1 MRYFLKQYFNKRSQ
15 LNEMND
21 NLIRLLSLAIESMLE
36 AFKALNTQLNIN
48 KTLETLIMNDQEAQ
62 DKMNMIVEKISSM
75 QAVVNTVSMNL
86 SETQSEVTVKLAE
99 LQETINA
106 MLSQA
111 PGLSPELVALIDAA
125 AVQTEGVANTLV
137 QVQAASQALADI
149 IPDPVEEPAA

>member
-1 MRYFLKQYFNKRSQ
+1 
-15 LNEMND
+15 MND

-62 DKMNMIVEKISSM
+62 DQMNMIVEKISSM

-106 MLSQA
+106 MLSQS